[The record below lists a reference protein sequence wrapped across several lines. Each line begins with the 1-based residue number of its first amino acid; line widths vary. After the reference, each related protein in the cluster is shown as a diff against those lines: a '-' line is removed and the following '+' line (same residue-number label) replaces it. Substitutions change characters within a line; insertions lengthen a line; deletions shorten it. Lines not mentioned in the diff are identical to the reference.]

1 MERYSFSCYPSE
13 EAHIPPLMA
22 LLCPYQAFGV
32 FFNKISAARTRWCGQ
47 SILEA
52 VGKRR
57 ENRTEEKKRAFD
69 HMELVNKSGPQGGFK

>member
-32 FFNKISAARTRWCGQ
+32 FFNKISAKREGLVGVDRVFWRLLVRDERTG
-47 SILEA
+47 L
-52 VGKRR
+52 KRR
-57 ENRTEEKKRAFD
+57 R
-69 HMELVNKSGPQGGFK
+69 ELLTIWNW